1 MLLLLQIILCCLLYL
16 ALVKCAVRDS
26 GRNCLYFY
34 PDAYLDEAQRRGIAD
49 KTEELRKGKRFM
61 TFFCL
66 VIFAVLVA
74 IIAGWNGVKDFHTAC
89 FEAYLFLV
97 VMNWFDGFVIDLLW
111 VGHSKIWRIGHG
123 GRPLW
128 EAVADGL
135 HQAQCGHSA
144 VPSCRGR
151 GRRDRCAD
159 RQNLTAEEKRF
170 PSHWLGNLFRIAAR
184 CRGSKERFIKKFGRD
199 RFRYG
204 CGSPHPWP
212 CSRRVGSFPA

>member
-34 PDAYLDEAQRRGIAD
+34 PDAYLDEAQKRGIAD
-49 KTEELRKGKRFM
+49 KTEELRKGKRCM

-66 VIFAVLVA
+66 VIFVVLIAV
-74 IIAGWNGVKDFHTAC
+74 IAGWNGVKDFKTAS
-89 FEAYLFLV
+89 FETYLFLAV
-97 VMNWFDGFVIDLLW
+97 VNWFDGLVIDLLW
-111 VGHSKIWRIGHG
+111 V
-123 GRPLW
+123 
-128 EAVADGL
+128 
-135 HQAQCGHSA
+135 GHSA

-184 CRGSKERFIKKFGRD
+184 YRGSKERFIKKFGRD

-204 CGSPHPWP
+204 CGSLHPWP

>member
-34 PDAYLDEAQRRGIAD
+34 PDAYLDEAQKRGIAD

-97 VMNWFDGFVIDLLW
+97 VMNWF
-111 VGHSKIWRIGHG
+111 ST
-123 GRPLW
+123 
-128 EAVADGL
+128 A
-135 HQAQCGHSA
+135 S
-144 VPSCRGR
+144 SSTCRGL
-151 GRRDRCAD
+151 A
-159 RQNLTAEEKRF
+159 TARSGVSRAWRAF
-170 PSHWLGNLFRIAAR
+170 PT
-184 CRGSKERFIKKFGRD
+184 
-199 RFRYG
+199 
-204 CGSPHPWP
+204 
-212 CSRRVGSFPA
+212 